1 MIKYIISTGKTQPD
15 KFSTL
20 WGSCRRAGVCVKI
33 FDILTIAE
41 VFSLI
46 KEIEI
51 QGCVTV
57 PEEVSGDDFIDKF
70 LAFIEENNWSFGGG
84 YRTII
89 DGYYMNED
97 GTRGKHVL
105 DA

>member
-1 MIKYIISTGKTQPD
+1 MKKARIS
-15 KFSTL
+15 
-20 WGSCRRAGVCVKI
+20 AGLSAYRQI
-33 FDILTIAE
+33 QLT
-41 VFSLI
+41 I

-57 PEEVSGDDFIDKF
+57 PEEVSVDDFIDKF

>member
-1 MIKYIISTGKTQPD
+1 MVKYPRKPNCSYI
-15 KFSTL
+15 
-20 WGSCRRAGVCVKI
+20 KI
-33 FDILTIAE
+33 FDILTIEE

-57 PEEVSGDDFIDKF
+57 SEEVSGDDFIDKF

>member
-1 MIKYIISTGKTQPD
+1 MVKYPRKPNCSYI
-15 KFSTL
+15 
-20 WGSCRRAGVCVKI
+20 KI

-70 LAFIEENNWSFGGG
+70 GGG

>member
-15 KFSTL
+15 KFPAL
-20 WGSCRRAGVCVKI
+20 WGSCRR
-33 FDILTIAE
+33 E